1 MVIYSTIIVRSG
13 DIMNEVLKLIRN
25 KDYIEAEKEIEEI
38 IKTGNLDEKNKI
50 KYYYLIS
57 LINNDY
63 DNKNKNIHKAKRY
76 IKMCI
81 NSKFVEEPYYILYS
95 KLEDDK
101 IILESTIQSALK
113 KFPRSQYLNQ
123 FAFKLKSDEQKK
135 EFYIQIKD
143 TPIFKEEFILLY
155 SQFFFSQQM
164 WNKLVELDNYSK
176 KVKNKI
182 NYIFFS
188 FAIGVA
194 KLMSSSNKSELI
206 QAKEKL
212 ENLMNLNNDNIL
224 ENNLHIFLAYCY
236 MRLNENRKFQETV
249 YKLPI
254 AIKYM
259 DLDDYPYS
267 FEMNFSKLYKFM
279 FTEMINY
286 CSKNKQLKQRLSV
299 IYSLYLFYPSQ
310 FFSIVRFSKKNINDI
325 ISGKNL
331 FDNYIDYYK
340 SVCYM
345 YDALKEKLNA
355 FKIYLESPIHSYDK
369 LEITLGTILEDVAD
383 DEILLFQKD
392 FMEFLKT
399 TYLTNEIYQC
409 IVTPFI
415 DKCYDLKKYEL
426 IYKISSQIGIK
437 KITLQKDKLPLFEMA
452 YSARNFDILFS
463 KSLYELN
470 LKIEKSHATFNNL
483 GTIYEELGFLSKASD
498 LFNKALKL
506 DEFED
511 IYKNNCERISKRI
524 LKQSEARSDLIIN
537 NFDFLEILL
546 ILSMQR
552 DKYNIINIDK
562 IDITKFENLSKEN
575 IKKYC
580 NMFISKGFYIKQKDN
595 IVVDMDLFEL
605 LNNLSR
611 TINKN
616 KEYKKISDNINYE
629 KLNLM
634 GYNEELIKNLNKIS
648 DKDLVKILKRDLKE
662 CAIAYVAQ
670 QYKSTI
676 ILGGSIIETILTYI
690 LKNSGIKKY
699 EFDINSKKTII
710 NLDRMGI
717 EQMLYVAK
725 EEKLINNTIYHLD
738 HYVREYRNA
747 IHPAVEIRKKYSIN
761 DRNATM
767 IWQILKETILTIF

>member
-1 MVIYSTIIVRSG
+1 
-13 DIMNEVLKLIRN
+13 MNEVLKLIKN
-25 KDYIEAEKEIEEI
+25 KDYIEAEKKIDEIL
-38 IKTGNLDEKNKI
+38 KKDDLDERNKI
-50 KYYYLIS
+50 KCYYLIA

-63 DNKNKNIHKAKRY
+63 DNQNKNIHKAKRY

-81 NSKFVEEPYYILYS
+81 NSKFVEESYYSLYT

-101 IILESTIQSALK
+101 IILESTIQNALK

-123 FAFKLKSDEQKK
+123 LSFRLKNKEEKK
-135 EFYIQIKD
+135 KFYQQIKN
-143 TPIFKEEFILLY
+143 TSIFKEDFILLY
-155 SQFFFSQQM
+155 TQFFFSEQM
-164 WNKLVELDNYSK
+164 WEYLIELENYSK
-176 KVKNKI
+176 KVKDKT
-182 NYIFFS
+182 NYIFFC
-188 FAIGVA
+188 FAIDVA
-194 KLMSSSNKSELI
+194 KLINNSNKKEFV
-206 QAKEKL
+206 QAKENL
-212 ENLMNLNNDNIL
+212 EFISTIDNDNIL

-236 MRLNENRKFQETV
+236 MKLNENERFQETV
-249 YKLPI
+249 SKLPI
-254 AIKYM
+254 AIRYM

-340 SVCYM
+340 SICYM
-345 YDALKEKLNA
+345 YDALKEKRNA
-355 FKIYLESPIHSYDK
+355 FKIYLECPAYGYNK
-369 LEITLGTILEDVAD
+369 LEITLDIILEDITN
-383 DEILLFQKD
+383 DEIISLKKGII
-392 FMEFLKT
+392 EFLKT
-399 TYLTNEIYQC
+399 NYLSIEICEY
-409 IVTPFI
+409 IITPFI
-415 DKCYDLKKYEL
+415 KACYNLKNHEL
-426 IYKISSQIGIK
+426 IYEISNQIGIK
-437 KITLQKDKLPLFEMA
+437 NITSLKNQLPLFEMA
-452 YSARNFDILFS
+452 YSVRKFDILFS
-463 KSLYELN
+463 KNLYELN
-470 LKIEKSHATFNNL
+470 LKIEKSHASFNNL
-483 GTIYEELGFLSKASD
+483 GTIYEELGYLSKASD

-506 DEFED
+506 DEFEV

-524 LKQSEARSDLIIN
+524 LKQSQARSELIIN
-537 NFDFLEILL
+537 NFDFLEVLL

-552 DKYNIINIDK
+552 DKYNIVHIDK
-562 IDITKFENLSKEN
+562 IDMTKFENLNKEN
-575 IKKYC
+575 IKKFC
-580 NMFISKGFYIKQKDN
+580 NMFISKGFYIKQNDN
-595 IVVDMDLFEL
+595 IVVDMDLFEI
-605 LNNLSR
+605 LNNLSS

-629 KLNLM
+629 KLNLI

-690 LKNSGIKKY
+690 LKNNGVKNYK
-699 EFDINSKKTII
+699 FDINGKKTVI

-717 EQMLYVAK
+717 DQMLYVAK
-725 EEKLINNTIYHLD
+725 EEKLINTTIYHLD

-747 IHPAVEIRKKYSIN
+747 IHPTVEIRKKYEIS

>member
-1 MVIYSTIIVRSG
+1 
-13 DIMNEVLKLIRN
+13 MNEVLKLIRN
-25 KDYIEAEKEIEEI
+25 KDYIEAEKKIEEI
-38 IKTGNLDEKNKI
+38 LKTDDLDEKSKT
-50 KYYYLIS
+50 KYYYLIA

-81 NSKFVEEPYYILYS
+81 NSKFVEEPYYVLYS

-101 IILESTIQSALK
+101 IILESTIQNALK
-113 KFPRSQYLNQ
+113 RFPRSQYLNQ
-123 FAFKLKSDEQKK
+123 LSFRLKNK
-135 EFYIQIKD
+135 EEKEKFYQQLKN
-143 TPIFKEEFILLY
+143 TSIFKEEFILLY
-155 SQFFFSQQM
+155 TQFFFSEQM
-164 WNKLVELDNYSK
+164 WKYLIELENYSK
-176 KVKNKI
+176 KVKNKT
-182 NYIFFS
+182 NYIFFC
-188 FAIGVA
+188 FAINVA
-194 KLMSSSNKSELI
+194 RLTNNSNKKELVN
-206 QAKEKL
+206 AKENL
-212 ENLMNLNNDNIL
+212 EFIATIDNDNIL

-236 MRLNENRKFQETV
+236 MKLNENEKFKETV
-249 YKLPI
+249 SKLPI
-254 AIKYM
+254 AIRYM

-340 SVCYM
+340 SVCHM
-345 YDALKEKLNA
+345 YDTLKEKKNA
-355 FKIYLESPIHSYDK
+355 FKIYLECPIHNYDK
-369 LEITLGTILEDVAD
+369 LEITLDTILENITN
-383 DEILLFQKD
+383 DEIIILEKD
-392 FMEFLKT
+392 IIDFLKIN
-399 TYLTNEIYQC
+399 YLSNEICEY
-409 IVTPFI
+409 IITPFI
-415 DKCYDLKKYEL
+415 KACYSLKNYEL
-426 IYKISSQIGIK
+426 IYEISNQIGINS
-437 KITLQKDKLPLFEMA
+437 ITSLKNQLPLFEMA

-463 KSLYELN
+463 KNLYELN
-470 LKIEKSHATFNNL
+470 LKIEKSHASFNNL
-483 GTIYEELGFLSKASD
+483 GTIYEDLGYLSKASD

-506 DEFED
+506 DEFEV

-524 LKQSEARSDLIIN
+524 LKQSQARSELIIN
-537 NFDFLEILL
+537 NFDFLEVLL

-552 DKYNIINIDK
+552 DKYNIVHIDK
-562 IDITKFENLSKEN
+562 IDMTKFENLSKEN
-575 IKKYC
+575 IKKFC
-580 NMFISKGFYIKQKDN
+580 NMFISKGFYIKQNDN
-595 IVVDMDLFEL
+595 IVVDMDLFEI
-605 LNNLSR
+605 LNNLSS

-629 KLNLM
+629 KLNLI
-634 GYNEELIKNLNKIS
+634 GYNDELVKNLNKIS

-690 LKNSGIKKY
+690 LKNNGVKNYK
-699 EFDINSKKTII
+699 FDINGKKTVI

-717 EQMLYVAK
+717 DQMLYVAK
-725 EEKLINNTIYHLD
+725 EEKLINTTIYHLD

-747 IHPAVEIRKKYSIN
+747 IHPAVEIRKKYEIS

-767 IWQILKETILTIF
+767 IWQILKETILTIFN

>member
-1 MVIYSTIIVRSG
+1 
-13 DIMNEVLKLIRN
+13 MNEVIKLIKN
-25 KDYIEAEKEIEEI
+25 KDYIEAEKKIDEIL
-38 IKTGNLDEKNKI
+38 KTDDLDERNKI
-50 KYYYLIS
+50 KYYYLIA

-63 DNKNKNIHKAKRY
+63 DNQNKNIHKAKRY

-81 NSKFVEEPYYILYS
+81 NSKFVEESYYSLYT

-101 IILESTIQSALK
+101 IILESTIQNALK
-113 KFPRSQYLNQ
+113 RFPRSQYLNQ
-123 FAFKLKSDEQKK
+123 LSFRLKNKEEKK
-135 EFYIQIKD
+135 EFYQQLKN
-143 TPIFKEEFILLY
+143 TSIFKEDLILLY
-155 SQFFFSQQM
+155 AQFFFSEQM
-164 WNKLVELDNYSK
+164 WKYLIELENYSK
-176 KVKNKI
+176 KVKDKT
-182 NYIFFS
+182 NYIFFC
-188 FAIGVA
+188 FAIDVA
-194 KLMSSSNKSELI
+194 KLMNNSNKKELV
-206 QAKEKL
+206 QAKENL
-212 ENLMNLNNDNIL
+212 ECISTIDNDNIL

-236 MRLNENRKFQETV
+236 MKLNENERFQETV
-249 YKLPI
+249 SKLPI
-254 AIKYM
+254 SIRYM

-286 CSKNKQLKQRLSV
+286 CSKNKQLRQRLSV

-340 SVCYM
+340 SICYM
-345 YDALKEKLNA
+345 YDALKEKRNA
-355 FKIYLESPIHSYDK
+355 FKIYLECPSYGYNK
-369 LEITLGTILEDVAD
+369 LEITLDTILEDITN
-383 DEILLFQKD
+383 DEIILLKKEII
-392 FMEFLKT
+392 EFLKAN
-399 TYLTNEIYQC
+399 YLSNEICEY
-409 IVTPFI
+409 IITPFI
-415 DKCYDLKKYEL
+415 KACYNLKNYEL
-426 IYKISSQIGIK
+426 IYEISNQIGIK
-437 KITLQKDKLPLFEMA
+437 NITSLKNQLPLFEMA

-463 KSLYELN
+463 KNLYELN
-470 LKIEKSHATFNNL
+470 LKIEKSHASFNNL
-483 GTIYEELGFLSKASD
+483 GTIYEELGYLSKASD

-506 DEFED
+506 DEFEV

-524 LKQSEARSDLIIN
+524 LKQSQARSELSIN
-537 NFDFLEILL
+537 NFDFLEVLL
-546 ILSMQR
+546 VLSMQR
-552 DKYNIINIDK
+552 DKYNIVHIDK
-562 IDITKFENLSKEN
+562 IDMTKFENLSKEN
-575 IKKYC
+575 IKKFC
-580 NMFISKGFYIKQKDN
+580 NMFISKGFYIKQNDN
-595 IVVDMDLFEL
+595 IIVDMDLFEI
-605 LNNLSR
+605 LNNLSS

-629 KLNLM
+629 KLNLI

-648 DKDLVKILKRDLKE
+648 DKNLVKILKRDLKE

-690 LKNSGIKKY
+690 LKNNGVKNYK
-699 EFDINSKKTII
+699 FDINGKKTVI

-717 EQMLYVAK
+717 DQMLYVAK
-725 EEKLINNTIYHLD
+725 EEKLINTTIYHLD

-747 IHPAVEIRKKYSIN
+747 IHPAVEIRKKYEIS